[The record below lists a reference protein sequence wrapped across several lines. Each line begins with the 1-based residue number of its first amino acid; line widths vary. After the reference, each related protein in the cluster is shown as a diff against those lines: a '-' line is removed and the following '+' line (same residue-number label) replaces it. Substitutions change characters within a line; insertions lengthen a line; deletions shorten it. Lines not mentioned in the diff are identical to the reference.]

1 MRDFITVWV
10 AGLMVCGGAVSA
22 AERTESVAAFEKVE
36 ASYGLS
42 VEVVC
47 GTEPSAV
54 LSGPPAEIGAVKIAV
69 SGKTLKIERN
79 THKIEIH
86 NDSENVHVKVT
97 ASRPLDSLAIST
109 GVDLKAEACAISSDH
124 LDLTASTGADIKTAA
139 KVNRL
144 VIDASTGA
152 DIKPLPGQRIDA
164 NETKVHASTGSD
176 IKLCKAGKLSGS
188 LSLGSDLT
196 VESSDSSDV
205 STSLGADLNHG
216 DCH

>member
-1 MRDFITVWV
+1 MRDFITVTL
-10 AGLMVCGGAVSA
+10 AGLLVCGGAASA
-22 AERTESVAAFEKVE
+22 AERTESVPAFEKVE

-47 GTEPSAV
+47 GNEPSAV
-54 LSGPPAEIGAVKIAV
+54 LSGPEADLATVKVRID
-69 SGKTLKIERN
+69 GKTLKIERN

-86 NDSENVHVKVT
+86 NDKENVHVKVT

-109 GVDLKAEACAISSDH
+109 GVELKAEACAISSDH

-164 NETKVHASTGSD
+164 LETKVHASTGSD
-176 IKLCKAGKLSGS
+176 IHLCKTGKLSGN

-196 VESSDSSDV
+196 IESSDSSDLN
-205 STSLGADLNHG
+205 TSLGADLNHH